1 MAAHNSFKFRHFMI
15 ISFLRKR
22 QESDNLARLRGIP
35 LFSGLNSSEL
45 RIINNLLHERHYN
58 KGEIVFDEGEEGQ
71 AIYFVLSG
79 EVIICRQGRPLD
91 GAIASL
97 SSGQFFGELALL
109 DNSPRMAQVRA
120 SSNCTLAVLFREDF
134 LGLLE
139 THAKLASKISLQL
152 SRHIGSRLREA
163 INRFVV

>member
-1 MAAHNSFKFRHFMI
+1 MM

-22 QESDNLARLRGIP
+22 QEPPNLARLRGIP
-35 LFSGLNSSEL
+35 LFADLNSSEL
-45 RIINNLLHERHYN
+45 RIINNLLHERHYI

-71 AIYFVLSG
+71 AIYFLLAG
-79 EVIICRQGRPLD
+79 DVIICRQGRPLD

-120 SSNCTLAVLFREDF
+120 ASDCTLAVLFREDF

-139 THAKLASKISLQL
+139 THAKVASKISLQL

-163 INRFVV
+163 INRFIV